1 MSIVLMNWVR
11 VSDEVAADTD
21 YFVTAARPN
30 TSATMAQTSL
40 AAAHNGGGRN
50 VTVTTTGSSDGG
62 KTATITGTDV
72 DGASQSEVLTLA
84 GSATTVA
91 GTKIFLTV
99 TAVEMSTQPAD
110 NITIGFGG
118 VAGAKIGGGGVFGSF
133 RTISGSAAGTCS
145 FRTGGTAGTVIATD
159 TSSGTAGGNNGQ
171 VSAYGTGARL
181 VEGMYVTYDI
191 GDFTQIIVFYAG

>member
-1 MSIVLMNWVR
+1 MSITLMNWVR
-11 VSDEVAADTD
+11 VSDEVAADPD

-50 VTVTTTGSSDGG
+50 VTVTTNGSESGISM
-62 KTATITGTDV
+62 TVTGTDV
-72 DGASQSEVLTLA
+72 DGAAQTETIALP
-84 GSATTVA
+84 GSATLTA

-99 TAVEMSTQPAD
+99 TAAEFTSQPAA
-110 NITIGFGG
+110 NITVGFGG

-133 RTISGSAAGTCS
+133 RTTSSSAAGTCS

-159 TSSGTAGGNNGQ
+159 TSSGSAGANNGQ

-181 VEGMYVTYDI
+181 VNGLYVTYTLTNFI
-191 GDFTQIIVFYAG
+191 QIIVFYAG

>member
-1 MSIVLMNWVR
+1 MSITLMNWVR
-11 VSDEVAADTD
+11 VSDEVAADPD

-50 VTVTTTGSSDGG
+50 VTVTTNGSESGISM
-62 KTATITGTDV
+62 TVTGTDV
-72 DGASQSEVLTLA
+72 DGAAQTETIALP
-84 GSATTVA
+84 GSATLTA

-99 TAVEMSTQPAD
+99 TAAEFTSQPAA
-110 NITIGFGG
+110 NITVGFGG
-118 VAGAKIGGGGVFGSF
+118 VAGNKIGGGGVFGSF
-133 RTISGSAAGTCS
+133 RTTSGAAAGTCS

-159 TSSGTAGGNNGQ
+159 KSSGTAGGNNGQ

-181 VEGMYVTYDI
+181 VNGMYVTYTLDHA
-191 GDFTQIIVFYAG
+191 DQIIAFYAG

>member
-1 MSIVLMNWVR
+1 MNWVR

-50 VTVTTTGSSDGG
+50 VTVTTNGSESGISM
-62 KTATITGTDV
+62 TVTGTDV
-72 DGASQSEVLTLA
+72 DGAAQTETIALP
-84 GSATTVA
+84 GSATLTA

-99 TAVEMSTQPAD
+99 TAAEFTSQPAA
-110 NITIGFGG
+110 NITVGFGAA
-118 VAGAKIGGGGVFGSF
+118 AGAKIGGGGVFGSF
-133 RTISGSAAGTCS
+133 RTTSGAAAGTCS
-145 FRTGGTAGTVIATD
+145 FRTSGTAGTVIATD
-159 TSSGTAGGNNGQ
+159 KSSGTAGGNNGQ

-181 VEGMYVTYDI
+181 VNGLYVTYDV
-191 GDFTQIIVFYAG
+191 GDFIQIVVFYAG

>member
-1 MSIVLMNWVR
+1 MNWVR
-11 VSDEVAADTD
+11 VSDEVAADPD

-50 VTVTTTGSSDGG
+50 VTVTTNGSESGISM
-62 KTATITGTDV
+62 TVTGTDV
-72 DGASQSEVLTLA
+72 DGAAQTETIALP
-84 GSATTVA
+84 GSATLTA

-99 TAVEMSTQPAD
+99 TAAEFTSQPAA
-110 NITIGFGG
+110 NITVGFGA

-133 RTISGSAAGTCS
+133 RTTSGAAAGTCS

-159 TSSGTAGGNNGQ
+159 KSSGTAGGNNGQ

-181 VEGMYVTYDI
+181 VNGMYVTYDV
-191 GDFTQIIVFYAG
+191 GDFIQIVVFYAG

>member
-1 MSIVLMNWVR
+1 MSITLMNWVR
-11 VSDEVAADTD
+11 VSDEVAADPD

-50 VTVTTTGSSDGG
+50 VTVTTNGSESGISM
-62 KTATITGTDV
+62 TVTGTDV
-72 DGASQSEVLTLA
+72 DGAAQTETIALP
-84 GSATTVA
+84 GSATLTA

-99 TAVEMSTQPAD
+99 TAAEFTSQPAA
-110 NITIGFGG
+110 NITVGFGA

-133 RTISGSAAGTCS
+133 RTTSGAAAGTCS

-159 TSSGTAGGNNGQ
+159 KSSGTAGGNNGQ

-181 VEGMYVTYDI
+181 VNGMYVTYDI
-191 GDFTQIIVFYAG
+191 GDFIQIIVFYAG

>member
-1 MSIVLMNWVR
+1 MSITLMNWVR
-11 VSDEVAADTD
+11 VSDEVAADPD

-50 VTVTTTGSSDGG
+50 VTVTTNGSESGISM
-62 KTATITGTDV
+62 TVTGTDV
-72 DGASQSEVLTLA
+72 DGAAQTETIALP
-84 GSATTVA
+84 GSATLTA

-99 TAVEMSTQPAD
+99 TAAEFTSQPAA
-110 NITIGFGG
+110 NITVGFGG
-118 VAGAKIGGGGVFGSF
+118 VAGNKIGGGGVFGSF
-133 RTISGSAAGTCS
+133 RTTSGAAAGTCS

-159 TSSGTAGGNNGQ
+159 KSSGTAGGNNGQ

-181 VEGMYVTYDI
+181 VNGLYVTYTLTHFI
-191 GDFTQIIVFYAG
+191 QIIVFYAG

>member
-1 MSIVLMNWVR
+1 MSITLMNWVR
-11 VSDEVAADTD
+11 ISDEVTADAD

-50 VTVTTTGSSDGG
+50 VTVTTNGSESGISM
-62 KTATITGTDV
+62 TVTGTDV
-72 DGASQSEVLTLA
+72 DGAAQTETIALP
-84 GSATTVA
+84 GSATLTA

-99 TAVEMSTQPAD
+99 TAAEFTSQPAA
-110 NITIGFGG
+110 NITVGFGA

-133 RTISGSAAGTCS
+133 RTTSGAAAGTCS

-159 TSSGTAGGNNGQ
+159 KSSGTAGGNNGQ

-181 VEGMYVTYDI
+181 VNGMYVTYDV
-191 GDFTQIIVFYAG
+191 GDFIQIVVFYAG

>member
-1 MSIVLMNWVR
+1 MNWVR
-11 VSDEVAADTD
+11 VSDEVTADAD

-40 AAAHNGGGRN
+40 SSSHNGGGRN
-50 VTVTTTGSSDGG
+50 VTVTTNGSESGISM
-62 KTATITGTDV
+62 TVTGTDV
-72 DGASQSEVLTLA
+72 DGAAQTETIALP
-84 GSATTVA
+84 GSATLTA

-99 TAVEMSTQPAD
+99 TAAEFTSQPAA
-110 NITIGFGG
+110 NITVGFGA

-133 RTISGSAAGTCS
+133 RTTSGAAAGTCS

-159 TSSGTAGGNNGQ
+159 KSSGTAGGNNGQ

-181 VEGMYVTYDI
+181 VNGMYVTYDV
-191 GDFTQIIVFYAG
+191 GDFIQIVVFYAG

>member
-1 MSIVLMNWVR
+1 MSITLMNWVR
-11 VSDEVAADTD
+11 VSDEVTADAD

-40 AAAHNGGGRN
+40 SSSHNGGGRN
-50 VTVTTTGSSDGG
+50 VTVTTNGSESGISM
-62 KTATITGTDV
+62 TVTGTDV
-72 DGASQSEVLTLA
+72 DGAAQTETIALP
-84 GSATTVA
+84 GSATLTA

-99 TAVEMSTQPAD
+99 TAAEFTSQPAA
-110 NITIGFGG
+110 NITVGFGA

-133 RTISGSAAGTCS
+133 RTTSGAAAGTCS

-159 TSSGTAGGNNGQ
+159 KSSGTAGGNNGQ

-181 VEGMYVTYDI
+181 VNGMYVTYDV
-191 GDFTQIIVFYAG
+191 GDFIQIVVFYAG